1 MSRQISLIVIHCSA
15 SANGRQ
21 LGSRIQSAA
30 AVIDGWHA
38 QRGFQRQ
45 SAARATF
52 NPDLAAIG
60 YHFVL
65 DTDGSKHTG
74 RAIAEVGAHVQG
86 FNSQSIGVCL
96 VGTSRF
102 TRAQWDALHSLVK
115 ALKAQYPAARVV
127 GHRDLS
133 PDKDGDGTVEPAEW
147 LKNCPGFNVADWLQA
162 GMKPLPATLQE

>member
-1 MSRQISLIVIHCSA
+1 MSRTINCIVIHCSA

-21 LGSRIQSAA
+21 LGSPTKSAA
-30 AVIDGWHA
+30 AVIDSWHA
-38 QRGFQRQ
+38 QRGFKRQ
-45 SAARATF
+45 PAALAQL
-52 NPDLAAIG
+52 NPHLPAIG

-74 RAIAEVGAHVQG
+74 RGIAEVGAHVQG
-86 FNSQSIGVCL
+86 FNAHSIGICL

-133 PDKDGDGTVEPAEW
+133 PDKDGDGTVEPGEW
-147 LKNCPGFNVADWLQA
+147 LKTCPGFNVADWLQG
-162 GMKPLPATLQE
+162 GMKPLVGSLQE